1 MISND
6 ICTRSQK
13 CLKLSTTK
21 IAVFSSLQFCL
32 LFFVWVGKKFEMD
45 FLSREI
51 HLSQKLCS
59 TQWVKIAKFYLLA
72 MLKSGILFSKSN
84 ILCKYPLQSW
94 CPFLMNTKWQVE
106 KNTNSMHTHTEKNI
120 LKGHISKLQQIKR
133 LLVLLHLY
141 FVGFY
146 CLFGSM
152 RGHFCMNSQN
162 GILMNLIFLDA
173 HLHVGFDEIWFHQ
186 THVSC
191 SSLSWLRRVI
201 LDLTSF

>member
-1 MISND
+1 MHPFTKMSKTVYDQNCCFFEFAILPSFF
-6 ICTRSQK
+6 RLSWQK
-13 CLKLSTTK
+13 IWDGFLESWNPSVSKTLQYSMSKSKL
-21 IAVFSSLQFCL
+21 
-32 LFFVWVGKKFEMD
+32 
-45 FLSREI
+45 
-51 HLSQKLCS
+51 
-59 TQWVKIAKFYLLA
+59 AKFYLLA

-106 KNTNSMHTHTEKNI
+106 KNTNSMHTHRKKNI